1 MVDNWCRP
9 QGLSKTQLRGISMST
24 DQPENGTNVSIET
37 GATASTTSKLD
48 AFGLTLLRWW
58 GAIFRALF
66 ICAVGVIGWF
76 WLDPQSISDLPLSQL
91 TLKQIARNIFAV
103 LLVDRKSTRLNSSH

>member
-48 AFGLTLLRWW
+48 TFGLKLLRWW
-58 GAIFRALF
+58 GAIFRAVF
-66 ICAVGVIGWF
+66 MCAVGVSGWF
-76 WLDPQSISDLPLSQL
+76 WMVQQSVSGITCSRSELRGVGQEWVSKD
-91 TLKQIARNIFAV
+91 
-103 LLVDRKSTRLNSSH
+103 SSRGEE